1 MRRGAIVGMFDGVHL
16 GHQSLAGELHAASLA
31 RGLVPTAFTFD
42 RHPLSVVSPGNE
54 PRLLTP
60 LPAKISLLR
69 QAGATDVSVLTFNDG
84 LRRLTSAQF
93 LHMLHVEYGVEMLI
107 VGFNHRFGSDTGA
120 TFDHYAATGAGEGIE
135 VIHSAEFVMPGLDE
149 RISSSNIRA
158 SLVRGDITIANT
170 MLGRP
175 YCITGTVAHGRGI
188 GHTIGFPTANVEP
201 ESGSA
206 LIPAAGV
213 YVARCTTGGRSYRAI
228 VNIGRCPTVT
238 DGTRLTIEAHLLDFH
253 GDLYNLDMCVEF
265 LARLRDERKFPSL
278 DALAAQLQADRLAAL
293 NHPV

>member
-1 MRRGAIVGMFDGVHL
+1 MRRGAIVGMFDGVHM
-16 GHQSLAGELHAASLA
+16 GHQSLAGELLSASLQ
-31 RGLVPTAFTFD
+31 RGLTPTAFTFD
-42 RHPLSVVSPGNE
+42 RHPLSVVAPGHE

-60 LPAKISLLR
+60 LPVKISLLR
-69 QAGATDVSVLTFNDG
+69 QAGATDVNVLTFDDR

-93 LHMLHVEYGVEMLI
+93 LHMLHAEYSVEMLL

-120 TFDHYAATGAGEGIE
+120 TFDHYAATGADEGIE
-135 VIHSAEFVMPGLDE
+135 VIHSAEFIMPSLDE

-158 SLVRGDITIANT
+158 ALVRGDIATANT

-175 YCITGTVAHGRGI
+175 YGIAGTVAHGRGI

-201 ESGSA
+201 ETA
-206 LIPAAGV
+206 FLLIPAAGV

-238 DGTRLTIEAHLLDFH
+238 DGTRLTIEAHLLDFQ
-253 GDLYNLDMCVEF
+253 GDLYNQNMNVEF

-278 DALAAQLQADRLAAL
+278 DALAAQLQADRRAAL
-293 NHPV
+293 SLPI